1 MENNL
6 QITSAVVSD
15 RGLSEKRPQNEDS
28 YLELGSRGIFAVA
41 DGVGGAQA
49 GDVAS
54 QMAVEILGEAFVNLP
69 ENTDPEDMMRR
80 AIESA
85 NSAIYQMSQE
95 LPQLATMATTIVAL
109 YLKDNIATIGHVG
122 DSRLYR
128 LGENGIL
135 VQETADHS
143 IIAEEVRAGRLTPEE
158 AENHPNRNIISRALG
173 AESTVEVELK
183 TIMVGPG
190 STFLLCSDGITRHV
204 TDPEIEHFL
213 ALAEAPE
220 TICGKLKDVCY
231 ERGAED
237 NLTAVVIRTAAESA
251 SRNGH
256 TAAAFVDETEEVTVA
271 SARSAAIDA
280 DFLEADTIEPNP
292 PAAPALVEPV
302 VDEVEP
308 EPAAAS
314 PVPATISLSPIDTA
328 LQKLDTSSTKASE
341 PKAATAPAARPTASV
356 AEPEPEIRSGSFG
369 SALSALL
376 FIVLGAAIGAAVYY
390 FAFPPKISDTPPPQ
404 ITQEKYPEGNIPSSA
419 FEENRR
425 AVDQNPAG
433 YLSVNATPQD
443 AEDYYLRGRAYLLTG
458 NLWQAKQAF
467 NEARN
472 RLASAD
478 KSNAKVMATDIAM
491 ALAIINNGPAQ
502 VSFQSDIAAQNTNS
516 ASGAANANPS
526 TNANMSTNAAP
537 DTGSDLLSNVNQ

>member
-1 MENNL
+1 MEHNL
-6 QITSAVVSD
+6 QVTWAAVSD

-28 YLELGSRGIFAVA
+28 YLDLGSRGIFAVA

-109 YLKDNIATIGHVG
+109 YLRDNIATIGHVG

-128 LGENGIL
+128 LGENGVL

-190 STFLLCSDGITRHV
+190 NSFLLCSDGITRHV
-204 TDPEIEHFL
+204 TDREIEHFL
-213 ALAEAPE
+213 TSADSPEA
-220 TICGKLKDVCY
+220 ICERLKDVCY

-237 NLTAVVIRTAAESA
+237 NLTAVVVKTAAESA
-251 SRNGH
+251 SGNGH
-256 TAAAFVDETEEVTVA
+256 VVTPFVDETEEVTVA
-271 SARSAAIDA
+271 SARPAVDR

-292 PAAPALVEPV
+292 PEAPVEPA
-302 VDEVEP
+302 VEEAVS
-308 EPAAAS
+308 EPAPSAAAS
-314 PVPATISLSPIDTA
+314 TISLSPIDTA
-328 LQKLDTSSTKASE
+328 LQRIDTSSAKTTEAKA
-341 PKAATAPAARPTASV
+341 PVPTATASA
-356 AEPEPEIRSGSFG
+356 AEPENRSGGYSR
-369 SALSALL
+369 ALSALL
-376 FIVLGAAIGAAVYY
+376 FIVLGAAIGAAAYY
-390 FAFPPKISDTPPPQ
+390 FAFPTKISDTPPPQ
-404 ITQEKYPEGNIPSSA
+404 ITEMKTQNIPLTA

-425 AVDQNPAG
+425 AVDRNPGA
-433 YLSVNATPQD
+433 YLTANGANPQD
-443 AEDYYLRGRAYLLTG
+443 AEDFYLVGRAYLLTG
-458 NLWQAKQAF
+458 KYWDAKQAF
-467 NEARN
+467 NEAKN
-472 RLASAD
+472 RLASANQAD
-478 KSNAKVMATDIAM
+478 AKTLSTEIAM

-502 VSFQSDIAAQNTNS
+502 EAFAKDIAAQGTASNVNTNTNTGS
-516 ASGAANANPS
+516 NANVGS
-526 TNANMSTNAAP
+526 NAAP
-537 DTGSDLLSNVNQ
+537 DATSDLMSNVNQ

>member
-1 MENNL
+1 MEHNL
-6 QITSAVVSD
+6 QVTSAAISD

-28 YLELGSRGIFAVA
+28 YLDLGSRGIFAVA

-69 ENTDPEDMMRR
+69 ENTDPEDLMRR

-190 STFLLCSDGITRHV
+190 NSFLLCSDGITRHV
-204 TDPEIEHFL
+204 TDQEIEHFL
-213 ALAEAPE
+213 KLADPPE
-220 TICGKLKDVCY
+220 TICEKLKDVCY

-237 NLTAVVIRTAAESA
+237 NLTAVVVKTAAGSA
-251 SRNGH
+251 SGNGH
-256 TAAAFVDETEEVTVA
+256 VASTFVDETEEVTVA
-271 SARSAAIDA
+271 SARPAAVDSDFPEAETMEPAPPEAPAPVEPIADTFEPESAAA
-280 DFLEADTIEPNP
+280 TAT
-292 PAAPALVEPV
+292 
-302 VDEVEP
+302 
-308 EPAAAS
+308 
-314 PVPATISLSPIDTA
+314 PATISLSPIDTA
-328 LQKLDTSSTKASE
+328 LQKLDTSSAKTSE
-341 PKAATAPAARPTASV
+341 AKSSAPAAVSV
-356 AEPEPEIRSGSFG
+356 PEPEVRSGGFG
-369 SALSALL
+369 RAISALL
-376 FIVLGAAIGAAVYY
+376 FIVLGAAIGAAAYY
-390 FAFPPKISDTPPPQ
+390 FAFPTKISDTPPPQ
-404 ITQEKYPEGNIPSSA
+404 ITQDKYPDGNIPRSA

-425 AVDQNPAG
+425 SVDQNPAG
-433 YLSVNATPQD
+433 YLSVNAPPQD
-443 AEDYYLRGRAYLLTG
+443 AEDFYLRGRAYLLTG

-467 NEARN
+467 NEAKN

-502 VSFQSDIAAQNTNS
+502 LAFQNDIAGQKNGS
-516 ASGAANANPS
+516 APPEANANS
-526 TNANMSTNAAP
+526 NAGRDAN
-537 DTGSDLLSNVNQ
+537 SDLMSNVNQ

>member
-1 MENNL
+1 MEHNV
-6 QITSAVVSD
+6 QIISAAVSD

-28 YLELGSRGIFAVA
+28 YLDLGSRGIFAVA

-69 ENTDPEDMMRR
+69 ENTDPEDLMRR

-109 YLKDNIATIGHVG
+109 YLKDSIATIGHVG

-173 AESTVEVELK
+173 AESMVEVELK

-190 STFLLCSDGITRHV
+190 SSFLLCSDGITRHV
-204 TDPEIEHFL
+204 TDSEIEHFL
-213 ALAEAPE
+213 ASAEAPE

-237 NLTAVVIRTAAESA
+237 NLTAVVIK
-251 SRNGH
+251 
-256 TAAAFVDETEEVTVA
+256 TAAASASGNGHGTVPFVDETEEVTVA
-271 SARSAAIDA
+271 SARLAALDE

-292 PAAPALVEPV
+292 SGAPAAVDPVIENAPAEPMS
-302 VDEVEP
+302 
-308 EPAAAS
+308 PA
-314 PVPATISLSPIDTA
+314 PATISLSPIDTA
-328 LQKLDTSSTKASE
+328 LQKLDTSSAKTEEAKAPIS
-341 PKAATAPAARPTASV
+341 AAAASIT
-356 AEPEPEIRSGSFG
+356 EPERRSSGVSKV
-369 SALSALL
+369 LSA
-376 FIVLGAAIGAAVYY
+376 IVFVILGAVIGAAAYY
-390 FAFPPKISDTPPPQ
+390 FAFPPKIADTPPPPQ
-404 ITQEKYPEGNIPSSA
+404 ITQEKYPEGNIPRSA

-425 AVDQNPAG
+425 AVDQNPAA
-433 YLSVNATPQD
+433 YLKVNATPQD

-458 NLWQAKQAF
+458 DLWQAKQAF
-467 NEARN
+467 NEAKN

-478 KSNAKVMATDIAM
+478 KSNSKVMATDIAM

-502 VSFQSDIAAQNTNS
+502 LAFQNDIKASANNVTDANSD
-516 ASGAANANPS
+516 ANANVES
-526 TNANMSTNAAP
+526 NTARDTN
-537 DTGSDLLSNVNQ
+537 SDLMSNVSQ

>member
-1 MENNL
+1 MEHNL
-6 QITSAVVSD
+6 QIISAAVSD

-80 AIESA
+80 AMESA

-128 LGENGIL
+128 LGENGVL

-190 STFLLCSDGITRHV
+190 TAFLLCSDGITRHV

-213 ALAEAPE
+213 TLTDAPE
-220 TICGKLKDVCY
+220 AICGKLKDVCY

-237 NLTAVVIRTAAESA
+237 NLTAVVVKTAADSA
-251 SRNGH
+251 SGNGH
-256 TAAAFVDETEEVTVA
+256 VNTPHAAEAEEVTVA
-271 SARSAAIDA
+271 TARSAAAESA
-280 DFLEADTIEPNP
+280 DFFEADTIEPNP
-292 PAAPALVEPV
+292 SDASGSGKATIEEVAEETAPV
-302 VDEVEP
+302 
-308 EPAAAS
+308 AAA
-314 PVPATISLSPIDTA
+314 PATISLSPIDTA
-328 LQKLDTSSTKASE
+328 LQKLDTSSPKTKETKA
-341 PKAATAPAARPTASV
+341 PVVAA
-356 AEPEPEIRSGSFG
+356 AETTPVTTPETKSGG
-369 SALSALL
+369 SRGVLFALL
-376 FIVLGAAIGAAVYY
+376 FLVLGSVVGAAAYY
-390 FAFPPKISDTPPPQ
+390 FAFPTKVSDTPPPQ
-404 ITQEKYPEGNIPSSA
+404 ISEMKTQNIPLTA

-425 AVDQNPAG
+425 AVDRNPNA
-433 YLSVNATPQD
+433 YLTANGATSQD
-443 AEDYYLRGRAYLLTG
+443 AEDYYLVGRAYLLTG
-458 NLWQAKQAF
+458 KYWDAKQAF
-467 NEARN
+467 NEAKN
-472 RLASAD
+472 RLASANQTD
-478 KSNAKVMATDIAM
+478 AKTLSTEIAM

-502 VSFQSDIAAQNTNS
+502 EAFAKDIAAQNTAPNN
-516 ASGAANANPS
+516 GAADANANA
-526 TNANMSTNAAP
+526 NANVVSNTAPNATN
-537 DTGSDLLSNVNQ
+537 SDLMSNVNQ